1 MNGLLSRV
9 DSHLLRCL
17 RPPARRLFATALTLG
32 VMLACGATAARATSL
47 YTEDFSYANA
57 SALVG
62 QGGWAAHSGA
72 GTNPV
77 TVASPGLSY
86 AGFAG
91 SGIGGMVGTMATSGE
106 DVNHT
111 FTTQSSGS
119 LYTSFLVNVQS
130 AATAGDYCLNFMSI
144 PTSTL
149 FYSRLYIKKDA
160 ANNAFGLGVRFSSGG
175 TVPYTATNLVF
186 GQTYLVVLKYTFV
199 AGTAND
205 VVSLYVNPSVG
216 APEPAA
222 TLTHSA
228 TDGAV
233 ADAASGLGTI
243 AMRQGSASTSPTQ
256 QFDGI
261 RIGTT
266 WADVVGAT
274 ITHTITASAGAGGT
288 IAPSGAVV
296 VVDGAN
302 SSYAIT
308 PNACFSIADMLVDGV
323 SVGAVASYSFTNV
336 TVNHTIA
343 ASFSANGPS
352 TIAASAGTGG
362 SISPAGN
369 TAVSCGGG
377 QAYTI
382 APDACHTIAN
392 ILVDGGSVGAVAN
405 YSFSNVTT
413 NHTIAASFAAIPFT
427 ITATPGSGGT
437 ITPNGAV
444 VVGCG
449 SNQAFGIAPQVGYA
463 LTDVLADGVSV
474 GAVTTYTFTNVT
486 ANHTLSASFAAIPT
500 IIAVQPS
507 ATTICPSQTCVTL
520 PVTLSRGMPVPVL
533 GFSITLQLSANLAL
547 CAGTSSLS
555 EGTFLSN
562 AGPTLFKVTDAG
574 GGAYT
579 IDDVALGA
587 ACGPT
592 ALSGL
597 LFSLDVTSSAPSG
610 PGSVTITSLKL
621 RGCDNTPLSSTIG
634 ALASVVIDGQG
645 PAVTIVSPAG
655 GEVWS
660 TGSSHAIQWT
670 ATDNTGVGTIDLAY
684 SSDGGAT
691 FPNVIASG
699 LTHTGSYNWTV
710 PATSTQIYVRV
721 TAHDVVCSSSNAT
734 SGVVG
739 IQSVLGVG
747 GPVASTDLQPVI
759 PNPARGRALLNYSI
773 ATRGNVSL
781 SITSVDGRH
790 VRDVARGALEPG
802 RYSFSWDGTDEHG
815 ARVGSGIYFVRLET
829 QGLTRTR
836 VINLVR

>member
-1 MNGLLSRV
+1 MIGLLSKV
-9 DSHLLRCL
+9 DSHLVRSLR
-17 RPPARRLFATALTLG
+17 RSARRRLAVAVVLG
-32 VMLACGATAARATSL
+32 AMLACGGSAARATSL
-47 YTEDFSYANA
+47 YTEDFSYTNG
-57 SALVG
+57 SLLVG

-77 TVASPGLSY
+77 AIASPGLSY

-91 SGIGGMVGTMATSGE
+91 SGIGGMIGTTASSGE

-111 FTTQSSGS
+111 FTAQTSGS
-119 LYTSFLVNVQS
+119 IYTSLMLNVQS
-130 AATAGDYCLNFMSI
+130 ASTGGDYCMHLLSI

-149 FYSRLYIKKDA
+149 FYGRLYIKKDA
-160 ANNAFGLGVRFSSGG
+160 TNNAFGLGVRYSSGG
-175 TVPYTATNLVF
+175 TLIYTPTNLVF
-186 GQTYLVVLKYTFV
+186 GQTYLVVFKYTFI

-205 VVSLYVNPSVG
+205 VVALYLNPIVG

-228 TDGAV
+228 SDGAIT
-233 ADAASGLGTI
+233 DATSLGTLGI
-243 AMRQGSASTSPTQ
+243 RQGSASTSPTFQ
-256 QFDGI
+256 LDGI
-261 RIGTT
+261 RLGTT
-266 WADVVGAT
+266 WADVLGAT
-274 ITHTITASAGAGGT
+274 ITHTITASAGAGGS

-302 SSYAIT
+302 SSYTLT
-308 PNACFSIADMLVDGV
+308 PNGCFSIADVLVDGV
-323 SVGAVASYSFTNV
+323 SVGAVASYTFTNV

-369 TAVSCGGG
+369 SAVSCGGG
-377 QAYTI
+377 QGYTI

-392 ILVDGGSVGAVAN
+392 VLVDGASVGAVAS
-405 YSFSNVTT
+405 YSFSNVTA
-413 NHTIAASFAAIPFT
+413 NHTIVASFTAIPFT
-427 ITATPGSGGT
+427 ITATPGTGGT

-449 SNQAFGIAPQVGYA
+449 SNQAFAIAPQVGYT
-463 LTDVLADGVSV
+463 LTDVVADGNSV
-474 GAVTTYTFTNVT
+474 GAVTSYTFTSVT

-500 IIAVQPS
+500 VIAVQPS

-520 PVTLSRGMPVPVL
+520 PVTFSRGVPVPVL
-533 GFSITLQLSANLAL
+533 GFSITIQLSANLAL
-547 CAGTSSLS
+547 CAGTSSLT
-555 EGTFLSN
+555 EGTFLTN

-574 GGAYT
+574 GGAYI
-579 IDDVALGA
+579 IDDVVLGA

-592 ALSGL
+592 ALNGL
-597 LFSLDVTSSAPSG
+597 LFSVNVTSSALSG

-621 RGCDNTPLSSTIG
+621 RGCDNAALSATIG
-634 ALASVVIDGQG
+634 PPATVAIDGQG
-645 PAVTIVSPAG
+645 PAVAIVSPAG
-655 GEVWS
+655 GEVWA

-670 ATDNTGVGTIDLAY
+670 ATDSTGVDTIDLSY
-684 SSDGGAT
+684 STDGGST
-691 FPNVIASG
+691 FPNVIATG
-699 LTHTGSYNWTV
+699 LANTGSYNWTV
-710 PATSTQIYVRV
+710 PATTTQVYVRV
-721 TAHDVVCSSSNAT
+721 TAHDVVCSSGNAT

-747 GPVASTDLQPVI
+747 GPVAATDLQPVI
-759 PNPARGRALLNYSI
+759 PNPARGKALLHYGI
-773 ATRGNVSL
+773 ATRGNVSV

-815 ARVGSGIYFVRLET
+815 ARVGSGIYFVRLEAA
-829 QGLTRTR
+829 GLTRTR